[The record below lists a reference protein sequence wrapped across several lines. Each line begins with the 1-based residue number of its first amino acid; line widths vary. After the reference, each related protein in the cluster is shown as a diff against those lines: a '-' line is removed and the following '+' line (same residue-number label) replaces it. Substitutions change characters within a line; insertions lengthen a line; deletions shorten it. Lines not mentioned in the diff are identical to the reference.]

1 MLVRINTLLIMSQE
15 SKNKLH
21 IYLTERKAV
30 SKDGDIITIDG
41 PLIYTKTQ
49 HQAEKQ
55 SKEKY
60 DGVKVIGRLI
70 KVLKC

>member
-1 MLVRINTLLIMSQE
+1 MPIK

-41 PLIYTKTQ
+41 PLIYAKTQ
-49 HQAEKQ
+49 HQAEKI
-55 SKEKY
+55 SKQKH
-60 DGVKVIGRLI
+60 DNVKVIGRLI